1 LPASCFFIVL
11 AKEMQRYILKRL
23 IQAVVTLFIMSIL
36 VFFLVRLTGNPIVF
50 LIGDYATSEDIAR
63 ITKEYGLDRP
73 LPEQYRIFLF
83 KALRGDL
90 GRSVFGDQSPVLDKI
105 LERLP
110 ASLELAGIALLIS
123 VLVGLPLGV
132 IAATKKGSFLDTSAR
147 VLSLLGQSVPPFWLG
162 IVLMYIFAVWLHLLP
177 TSGYCGIKCF
187 ILPAITMS
195 TVCVAAITRLTRS
208 SMLDVLNCEYIKLA
222 RIKGLSEKVVIW
234 KHVLRNSLIPVVT
247 FVGQFLPT
255 MITGALVIETVFA
268 WPGIGRLA
276 YEAAMQNNY
285 PVLQGVVLFI
295 TLLFVLLNLGVD
307 ILYAY
312 LDPRIRYT

>member
-1 LPASCFFIVL
+1 
-11 AKEMQRYILKRL
+11 
-23 IQAVVTLFIMSIL
+23 MSIL
-36 VFFLVRLTGNPIVF
+36 VFILVRLTGNPAVY
-50 LIGDYATSEDIAR
+50 LLPPYATQEDIAR
-63 ITKEYGLDRP
+63 ITQQLGLDRP

-83 KALRGDL
+83 DALRGDL
-90 GRSVFGDQSPVLDKI
+90 GRSISGAHDPVLEVI
-105 LERLP
+105 LQRLP
-110 ASLELAGIALLIS
+110 ASLELAGVAVLIS

-132 IAATKKGSFLDTSAR
+132 LAATKKGSSLDTSAR

-162 IVLMYIFAVWLHLLP
+162 IVLMYIFAVWLDLLP
-177 TSGYCGIKCF
+177 AAGYGDIRYL

-195 TVCVAAITRLTRS
+195 TVVVAAITRLTRS
-208 SMLDVLNCEYIKLA
+208 SMLDVLNNEYIKLA
-222 RIKGLSEKVVIW
+222 RIKGLSERVVIW

-255 MITGALVIETVFA
+255 MITGAIVIETVFA

-276 YEAAMQNNY
+276 YEAALQSNY

-295 TLLFVLLNLGVD
+295 AILFISLNLVVD

-312 LDPRIRYT
+312 LDPRIRYTK

>member
-1 LPASCFFIVL
+1 
-11 AKEMQRYILKRL
+11 MQRYILKRL
-23 IQAVVTLFIMSIL
+23 IQALVTLLVMSIL
-36 VFFLVRLTGNPIVF
+36 VFILVRLTGNPAVY
-50 LIGDYATSEDIAR
+50 LLSPYATQEDIAR
-63 ITKEYGLDRP
+63 ITQQLGLDRP

-83 KALRGDL
+83 DALRGDL
-90 GRSVFGDQSPVLDKI
+90 GRSISGAHDPVLEVI
-105 LERLP
+105 LQRLP
-110 ASLELAGIALLIS
+110 ASLELAGVAVLIS

-132 IAATKKGSFLDTSAR
+132 LAATKKGSSLDTSAR

-177 TSGYCGIKCF
+177 AAGYGDIRYL

-195 TVCVAAITRLTRS
+195 TVVVAAITRLTRS
-208 SMLDVLNCEYIKLA
+208 SMLDVLNNEYIKLA
-222 RIKGLSEKVVIW
+222 RIKGLSERVVIW

-255 MITGALVIETVFA
+255 MITGAIVIETVFA

-276 YEAAMQNNY
+276 YEAALQSNY

-295 TLLFVLLNLGVD
+295 AILFISLNLVVD

-312 LDPRIRYT
+312 LDPRIRYTK

>member
-1 LPASCFFIVL
+1 LPASCLFIVE
-11 AKEMQRYILKRL
+11 EMQRYILKRL
-23 IQAVVTLFIMSIL
+23 IQAVVTVLLMSIL
-36 VFFLVRLTGNPIVF
+36 VFLLVRLTGNPAIY
-50 LIGDYATSEDIAR
+50 LITEYATDEDIAR
-63 ITKEYGLDRP
+63 ITKELGLDRP
-73 LPEQYRIFLF
+73 LPVQYRIFLF
-83 KALRGDL
+83 NALRGDF
-90 GRSVFGDQSPVLDKI
+90 GNSVKGAQDPVFGII

-132 IAATKKGSFLDTSAR
+132 IAATKKGSSLDTSAR

-177 TSGYCGIKCF
+177 TSGWGGIKYF

-195 TVCVAAITRLTRS
+195 TVLVAAITRLTRS

-222 RIKGLSEKVVIW
+222 RIKGLSERVVIW

-255 MITGALVIETVFA
+255 MITGALVIETVFS

-276 YEAAMQNNY
+276 YESAISHDY
-285 PVLQGVVLFI
+285 PVLQAVVLFI

-312 LDPRIRYT
+312 LDPRIRYTK

>member
-1 LPASCFFIVL
+1 
-11 AKEMQRYILKRL
+11 MQRYIFKRL
-23 IQAVVTLFIMSIL
+23 ILAVVTLFLMSIL
-36 VFFLVRLTGNPIVF
+36 VFLLVRLAGNPAVY
-50 LIGDYATSEDIAR
+50 LLPEYATEEDLAR
-63 ITKEYGLDRP
+63 ITKELGLDRP

-83 KALRGDL
+83 NALRGDL
-90 GRSVFGDQSPVLDKI
+90 GRSIYGAQSPVLETI
-105 LERLP
+105 LQRLP
-110 ASLELAGIALLIS
+110 ASLELASIALLIS

-132 IAATKKGSFLDTSAR
+132 LAATKKGSFLDTSAR
-147 VLSLLGQSVPPFWLG
+147 VLSLLGQSAPPFWLG
-162 IVLMYIFAVWLHLLP
+162 IVLMYIFAVWLGLLP
-177 TSGYCGIKCF
+177 TSGYGGIKYF

-222 RIKGLSEKVVIW
+222 RIKGLSERVVIW

-247 FVGQFLPT
+247 FIGQFLPT
-255 MITGALVIETVFA
+255 MITGALVIETVFS

-276 YEAAMQNNY
+276 YDAAVQSNY

-312 LDPRIRYT
+312 LDPRIRYTK

>member
-1 LPASCFFIVL
+1 LPASCLLL

-23 IQAVVTLFIMSIL
+23 ILAVVTLFLMSVL
-36 VFFLVRLTGNPIVF
+36 VFLLVRLTGNPAVY
-50 LIGDYATSEDIAR
+50 LLPEYATEEDLAL
-63 ITKEYGLDRP
+63 ITKELGLDRP
-73 LPEQYRIFLF
+73 LPEQYGIFLF
-83 KALRGDL
+83 NALKGDL
-90 GRSVFGDQSPVLDKI
+90 GRSIYGAHTPVLETI
-105 LERLP
+105 LQRLP

-132 IAATKKGSFLDTSAR
+132 LAGTKKGSFLDTSAR
-147 VLSLLGQSVPPFWLG
+147 VLSLLGQSAPPFWLG
-162 IVLMYIFAVWLHLLP
+162 LVLMYIFAVWLGLLP
-177 TSGYCGIKCF
+177 TSGYGGIKYF

-195 TVCVAAITRLTRS
+195 TICVAAITRLTRS
-208 SMLDVLNCEYIKLA
+208 SMLDVLNAEYIKLA
-222 RIKGLSEKVVIW
+222 RIKGLSERVVIW

-255 MITGALVIETVFA
+255 MITGALVIETVFS
-268 WPGIGRLA
+268 WPGMGRLA
-276 YEAAMQNNY
+276 YDAAVQSNY

-312 LDPRIRYT
+312 LDPRIRYTK